1 MLTAQSQLGRVGN
14 LLLGIS
20 CELLIFLSK
29 RANEQF
35 ALLKER
41 IPLFALLV
49 KSGESDSFFYKEQE
63 EQCRLICYFV
73 LGIKGEKH
81 GEKTKFDANHYSK
94 ERIVPVVL

>member
-1 MLTAQSQLGRVGN
+1 MEQDIYFFTITIDIQITV
-14 LLLGIS
+14 
-20 CELLIFLSK
+20 
-29 RANEQF
+29 QF

-81 GEKTKFDANHYSK
+81 GEKTKFDANHS
-94 ERIVPVVL
+94 